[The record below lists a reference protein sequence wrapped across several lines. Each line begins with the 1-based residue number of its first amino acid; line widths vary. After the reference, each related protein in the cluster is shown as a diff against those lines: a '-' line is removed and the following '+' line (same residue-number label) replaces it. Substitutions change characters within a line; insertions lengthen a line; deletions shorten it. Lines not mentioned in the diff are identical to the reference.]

1 MNAGG
6 QTISTNKQASN
17 SLLGRY
23 RLIAKL
29 GRGGMADVFLAVSR
43 GPGSFNKL
51 VVVKC
56 LRVGM
61 AEDPR
66 YVLMFLDEAKL
77 SARLNHPNVVQTYE
91 IGGEAGGY
99 FIVME
104 YLEGQPLKDI
114 VRAVVSGCPGAASF
128 TRAAWVRVIAE
139 ALRGLH
145 YAHELADFDGR
156 LMGVVHRDV
165 SPHNIFVTYDGAVK
179 IVDFGV
185 AKASLNAAHT
195 ESGTFKG
202 KMAYAAPEQ
211 AMASADVDRR
221 ADIFAIGIVLWELL
235 AMRRLFDGDH
245 VAVMHQLLT
254 RDIPRLST
262 VVPDID
268 PALDD
273 IVARALQRDPAR
285 RFSTA
290 QEMGDALESYLRVS
304 GEDIRTEQLGAHVLE
319 MFAESRA
326 LVRQQVTAQ
335 FEYLSSL
342 DVTGDIQRASMLGE
356 FPRAS
361 MVMGMSRSMWPS
373 ATAAGLP
380 VLSDHSS
387 PVNHQ
392 QEPAAVEPDSLGAT
406 VGRVSPWRQRGYLAS
421 AVGMVALLAGGVVA
435 VAMLRERPVRALEP
449 VLSDQPVVDSRAEQV
464 VEPNVAKVKVT
475 IRSEPADA
483 NVSWNGSMLG
493 KTPLS
498 VELPP
503 GMQVVVVSR
512 SGWFDESIFLQL
524 SPSDVIERTVTLRR
538 QEVTVMPKRDSESR

>member
-1 MNAGG
+1 M
-6 QTISTNKQASN
+6 SN

-23 RLIAKL
+23 RLVAKL

-91 IGGEAGGY
+91 IGGESGGY

-128 TRAAWVRVIAE
+128 TRPVWVRIVVE

-145 YAHELADFDGR
+145 YAHELTDFDGR
-156 LMGVVHRDV
+156 LLGVVHRDV
-165 SPHNIFVTYDGAVK
+165 SPHNIFITYDGAVK

-211 AMASADVDRR
+211 AMASGDVDRR

-268 PALDD
+268 PALDE
-273 IVARALQRDPAR
+273 IVERALQRDPAR
-285 RFSTA
+285 RFATA
-290 QEMGDALESYLRVS
+290 QEMGDALESYLRGS
-304 GEDIRTEQLGAHVLE
+304 GEDVRTEQLGAHVLA

-335 FEYLSSL
+335 FEYLTSL
-342 DVTGDIQRASMLGE
+342 DVAGDIQRTSMVGE

-361 MVMGMSRSMWPS
+361 MVMGMNRSMWPS
-373 ATAAGLP
+373 ATAAALP
-380 VLSDHSS
+380 VLTDHSS
-387 PVNHQ
+387 PTNHQ
-392 QEPAAVEPDSLGAT
+392 HEPAAVDPDSLGAT
-406 VGRVSPWRQRGYLAS
+406 VGRVSSWRQRGYLAS
-421 AVGMVALLAGGVVA
+421 ALGVAALLAVAA
-435 VAMLRERPVRALEP
+435 VAMLRGRPAEP
-449 VLSDQPVVDSRAEQV
+449 VEPVVSTQPPLDSTVDQGV
-464 VEPNVAKVKVT
+464 DSNVAKAKVT

-493 KTPLS
+493 TTPLS
-498 VELPP
+498 IELPR

-524 SPSDVIERTVTLRR
+524 SASDVVERTVTLRR
-538 QEVTVMPKRDSESR
+538 QEVTGMPPK

>member
-6 QTISTNKQASN
+6 QIISANKQASN

-23 RLIAKL
+23 RLVAKL

-61 AEDPR
+61 ADDPR

-91 IGGEAGGY
+91 VGGESGSY

-104 YLEGQPLKDI
+104 YLEGQPLRDI

-128 TRAAWVRVIAE
+128 TRATWIRIIVE

-145 YAHELADFDGR
+145 YAHELTDFDGR
-156 LMGVVHRDV
+156 LLGIVHRDV
-165 SPHNIFVTYDGAVK
+165 SPHNIFVTYDGVVK

-185 AKASLNAAHT
+185 AKATLNASRT
-195 ESGTFKG
+195 ENGTFKG

-211 AMASADVDRR
+211 AMASEDVDRR

-245 VAVMHQLLT
+245 VCVMHQLLT
-254 RDIPRLST
+254 RDIPRVST

-268 PALDD
+268 PALDE
-273 IVARALQRDPAR
+273 IVARALQRDPDR
-285 RFSTA
+285 RYATA
-290 QEMGDALESYLRVS
+290 QEMGDALESYLAAS
-304 GEDIRTEQLGAHVLE
+304 GEDVRTEQLGAHVLE

-335 FEYLSSL
+335 FEYLTSL
-342 DVTGDIQRASMLGE
+342 DITGDLPRPSMVGE

-373 ATAAGLP
+373 TTGAGLP
-380 VLSDHSS
+380 VISDQSHSG
-387 PVNHQ
+387 PQ
-392 QEPAAVEPDSLGAT
+392 QREPSAPEPDSLGAA
-406 VGRVSPWRQRGYLAS
+406 VGRTSSWRQRGYLAS
-421 AVGMVALLAGGVVA
+421 ALGVAALVAAGIGGMIHGSAQENAHA
-435 VAMLRERPVRALEP
+435 QAQERLEP
-449 VLSDQPVVDSRAEQV
+449 PVDPATLG
-464 VEPNVAKVKVT
+464 PKAKVT
-475 IRSEPADA
+475 IQSDPSDA
-483 NVSWNGSMLG
+483 YVSWNGNVLG

-503 GMQVVVVSR
+503 GTQILVVSR
-512 SGWFDESIFLQL
+512 AGCHDATLYLPL
-524 SPSDVIERTVTLRR
+524 SASDVLERSVTLR
-538 QEVTVMPKRDSESR
+538 PHESGRRP

>member
-6 QTISTNKQASN
+6 QTISTNKQASS

-91 IGGEAGGY
+91 IGGESGGY

-128 TRAAWVRVIAE
+128 TRATWVRVIAE

-145 YAHELADFDGR
+145 YAHELTDFDGD
-156 LMGVVHRDV
+156 LIGVVHRDV

-195 ESGTFKG
+195 ENGTFKG

-221 ADIFAIGIVLWELL
+221 ADLFAIGIVLWELL

-245 VAVMHQLLT
+245 VAVMHQLLS

-268 PALDD
+268 PELEE

-285 RFSTA
+285 RFATA
-290 QEMGDALESYLRVS
+290 QEMGDALESYLRAS

-326 LVRQQVTAQ
+326 LVRQQVTTQ

-361 MVMGMSRSMWPS
+361 MVMGMNRSMWPS

-387 PVNHQ
+387 PVNYQH
-392 QEPAAVEPDSLGAT
+392 EPAAVDPDSLGAT
-406 VGRVSPWRQRGYLAS
+406 VGRVSSWRQRGYLAS
-421 AVGMVALLAGGVVA
+421 ALGVAALLAAGAG
-435 VAMLRERPVRALEP
+435 AMILERSVGPVETAS
-449 VLSDQPVVDSRAEQV
+449 SDRPVVDSRAEQV
-464 VEPNVAKVKVT
+464 VEPNVAKAKVT

-498 VELPP
+498 VELPQ

-524 SPSDVIERTVTLRR
+524 SASDVIERTVTLRR
-538 QEVTVMPKRDSESR
+538 QEVTVMPKRDSEPR

>member
-6 QTISTNKQASN
+6 QIISTNKQASN

-23 RLIAKL
+23 RLVAKL

-77 SARLNHPNVVQTYE
+77 SARLNHPNVIQTYE
-91 IGGEAGGY
+91 IGGESGGY

-114 VRAVVSGCPGAASF
+114 VRAVVSGCPGAPNF
-128 TRAAWVRVIAE
+128 TRAVWVRIIAE
-139 ALRGLH
+139 TLRGLH
-145 YAHELADFDGR
+145 YAHELTDFDGR
-156 LMGVVHRDV
+156 LLGIVHRDV
-165 SPHNIFVTYDGAVK
+165 SPHNIFITYDGAVK

-211 AMASADVDRR
+211 AMASDDVDRR
-221 ADIFAIGIVLWELL
+221 ADVFAIGIVLWELL

-262 VVPDID
+262 VMPDID

-273 IVARALQRDPAR
+273 IVAKALQRDPAR
-285 RFSTA
+285 RFDTA
-290 QEMGDALESYLRVS
+290 QEMGDALESYLLVS
-304 GEDIRTEQLGAHVLE
+304 GEDVRNEQLGAYVLE

-335 FEYLSSL
+335 FEYLTSL
-342 DVTGDIQRASMLGE
+342 DVGGDIQRASMISE

-361 MVMGMSRSMWPS
+361 MVMGMNRSMWPS
-373 ATAAGLP
+373 ATAAALP
-380 VLSDHSS
+380 VLSDHSA
-387 PVNHQ
+387 PGLRQ
-392 QEPAAVEPDSLGAT
+392 QEQPAADPDSLGAT
-406 VGRVSPWRQRGYLAS
+406 VGRASPWRQRGYLFTALG
-421 AVGMVALLAGGVVA
+421 AAALLAAGA
-435 VAMLRERPVRALEP
+435 VAMAQGGA
-449 VLSDQPVVDSRAEQV
+449 QPDGQAQV
-464 VEPNVAKVKVT
+464 PDPAPITTSSAAPEYTGVKAKVT
-475 IRSEPADA
+475 IKSEPSDA
-483 NVSWNGSMLG
+483 NVTWNGTELG

-498 VELPP
+498 VELPT

-512 SGWFDESIFLQL
+512 SGCFDESLFLQL
-524 SPSDVIERTVTLRR
+524 SESDVVERTVSLRR
-538 QEVTVMPKRDSESR
+538 QEITTMPSKKDSASR

>member
-1 MNAGG
+1 
-6 QTISTNKQASN
+6 
-17 SLLGRY
+17 
-23 RLIAKL
+23 
-29 GRGGMADVFLAVSR
+29 MADVFLAVSR

-61 AEDPR
+61 ADDPR

-91 IGGEAGGY
+91 IGGETGGY

-114 VRAVVSGCPGAASF
+114 VRAVVSGCPGAQNF
-128 TRAAWVRVIAE
+128 TRAAWVRIIVE

-145 YAHELADFDGR
+145 YAHELTDFDGR
-156 LMGVVHRDV
+156 LLGVVHRDV
-165 SPHNIFVTYDGAVK
+165 SPHNIFITYDGAVK

-211 AMASADVDRR
+211 AMASGDVDRR
-221 ADIFAIGIVLWELL
+221 ADIFALGIVLWELL

-245 VAVMHQLLT
+245 IAVMHQLLT
-254 RDIPRLST
+254 REIPRLSA

-268 PALDD
+268 PALDE
-273 IVARALQRDPAR
+273 IVARSLQRDPAQ

-290 QEMGDALESYLRVS
+290 QEMGDALESYLRAS
-304 GEDIRTEQLGAHVLE
+304 GEDVRTEQLGAHVLQ

-335 FEYLSSL
+335 FEYLTSL
-342 DVTGDIQRASMLGE
+342 DVAGDIQRASMVGE
-356 FPRAS
+356 FPRPS
-361 MVMGMSRSMWPS
+361 MVMGMTRSMWPS
-373 ATAAGLP
+373 ATALGLP
-380 VLSDHSS
+380 VLSDHS
-387 PVNHQ
+387 H
-392 QEPAAVEPDSLGAT
+392 PAQHEQPAVEPDSLGAT
-406 VGRVSPWRQRGYLAS
+406 VGRVPPWRQRGYLFS
-421 AVGMVALLAGGVVA
+421 ALGAAALVLAVVVGVLQRGGPAVVPDAGG
-435 VAMLRERPVRALEP
+435 EPP
-449 VLSDQPVVDSRAEQV
+449 VLKQAAAPEGPKA
-464 VEPNVAKVKVT
+464 KVT
-475 IRSEPADA
+475 IKSDPADA
-483 NVSWNGSMLG
+483 RVSWNGNDLG
-493 KTPLS
+493 TTPLD
-498 VELPP
+498 VELPV

-512 SGWFDESIFLQL
+512 AGCFDETIFLQL
-524 SPSDVIERTVTLRR
+524 SASDVVERSVSLRR
-538 QEVTVMPKRDSESR
+538 QDVTPMLPKKDSASR

>member
-6 QTISTNKQASN
+6 QTISTNKQAGN

-23 RLIAKL
+23 RLVAKL

-91 IGGEAGGY
+91 IGGESGGY

-128 TRAAWVRVIAE
+128 SRAVWVRIIAE

-145 YAHELADFDGR
+145 YAHELTDFDGR
-156 LMGVVHRDV
+156 LLGVVHRDV
-165 SPHNIFVTYDGAVK
+165 SPHNIFITYDGAVK

-211 AMASADVDRR
+211 AMASGDVDRR

-254 RDIPRLST
+254 RDIPRLSA

-268 PALDD
+268 PALDE
-273 IVARALQRDPAR
+273 IVARALQRDPAQ

-290 QEMGDALESYLRVS
+290 QEMGDALESHLRAS
-304 GEDIRTEQLGAHVLE
+304 GEDVRTEQLGAHVLQ

-335 FEYLSSL
+335 FEYLTSL
-342 DVTGDIQRASMLGE
+342 DVTGDIQRTSMVGE

-361 MVMGMSRSMWPS
+361 MVMGMNRSMWPS
-373 ATAAGLP
+373 ATAASLP
-380 VLSDHSS
+380 VLTDHSS
-387 PVNHQ
+387 PANHQ
-392 QEPAAVEPDSLGAT
+392 YEPAAVDPDSLGAT
-406 VGRVSPWRQRGYLAS
+406 VGRVSSWRQRGYLAS
-421 AVGMVALLAGGVVA
+421 ALGVAALLAVGV
-435 VAMLRERPVRALEP
+435 VAMLRGRPAEP
-449 VLSDQPVVDSRAEQV
+449 VDPVVSMQPPPDSPVEQV
-464 VEPNVAKVKVT
+464 VEPNVAKAKVT

-493 KTPLS
+493 TTPLS
-498 VELPP
+498 IELPR

-524 SPSDVIERTVTLRR
+524 SASDVVERTVTLRR
-538 QEVTVMPKRDSESR
+538 QEVTGMPPK

>member
-6 QTISTNKQASN
+6 QIISANKQASN

-23 RLIAKL
+23 RLVAKL

-77 SARLNHPNVVQTYE
+77 SARLNHPNVIQTYE
-91 IGGEAGGY
+91 IGGESGGY

-114 VRAVVSGCPGAASF
+114 VRAVVSGCAGASNF

-139 ALRGLH
+139 TLRGLH
-145 YAHELADFDGR
+145 YAHELTDFDGR
-156 LMGVVHRDV
+156 LLGIVHRDV

-195 ESGTFKG
+195 ENGTFKG

-211 AMASADVDRR
+211 AMASEDVDRR
-221 ADIFAIGIVLWELL
+221 ADLFAIGIVLWELL

-268 PALDD
+268 PALDE
-273 IVARALQRDPAR
+273 IVAKALQRDPAR
-285 RFSTA
+285 RFATA
-290 QEMGDALESYLRVS
+290 QEMGDALESYLLVS
-304 GEDIRTEQLGAHVLE
+304 GEDVRKEQLGVYVLE

-342 DVTGDIQRASMLGE
+342 DVTGDIQRASMISD

-361 MVMGMSRSMWPS
+361 MVMGMNRSMWPS
-373 ATAAGLP
+373 ATGLP
-380 VLSDHSS
+380 VLTEHST
-387 PVNHQ
+387 PGLPQ
-392 QEPAAVEPDSLGAT
+392 YEQPAADPDSLGAT
-406 VGRVSPWRQRGYLAS
+406 VGRPSPWRQRGYLFTALG
-421 AVGMVALLAGGVVA
+421 AAALLGAGA
-435 VAMLRERPVRALEP
+435 VAMAQRGTLPDGGSVQASDAVPATTAWAPPTASAPLESAGP
-449 VLSDQPVVDSRAEQV
+449 KA
-464 VEPNVAKVKVT
+464 KVT
-475 IRSEPADA
+475 IKSEPSDA
-483 NVSWNGSMLG
+483 KVTWNGTELG

-498 VELPP
+498 IELPT

-512 SGWFDESIFLQL
+512 AGSFDESLFLQL
-524 SPSDVIERTVTLRR
+524 AASDAVERTVTLRP
-538 QEVTVMPKRDSESR
+538 QEITPGATSR

>member
-6 QTISTNKQASN
+6 QTISSTQQASN

-91 IGGEAGGY
+91 IGGESGGY

-104 YLEGQPLKDI
+104 YLEGQPLKDV

-128 TRAAWVRVIAE
+128 TRGAWVRMIVE

-145 YAHELADFDGR
+145 YAHELADFDGG
-156 LMGVVHRDV
+156 LLGIVHRDV

-185 AKASLNAAHT
+185 AKAALNAAHT

-211 AMASADVDRR
+211 AMASGDVDRR

-268 PALDD
+268 PVLDE
-273 IVARALQRDPAR
+273 IVARALQRDRDR
-285 RFSTA
+285 RFATA
-290 QEMGDALESYLRVS
+290 QEMGDAMESYLRGS
-304 GEDIRTEQLGAHVLE
+304 GEDVRTEQLGAHVLE

-335 FEYLSSL
+335 FEYLTSL
-342 DVTGDIQRASMLGE
+342 DVAGDIQRASMVGE

-361 MVMGMSRSMWPS
+361 MVMGMNRSMWPS
-373 ATAAGLP
+373 ATGLP
-380 VLSDHSS
+380 ILSDQSHSG
-387 PVNHQ
+387 PANHHH
-392 QEPAAVEPDSLGAT
+392 QEPPAVDPGSLGAT
-406 VGRVSPWRQRGYLAS
+406 VGRASSWRQRGYLAS
-421 AVGMVALLAGGVVA
+421 VLGVVALLAAGAFV
-435 VAMLRERPVRALEP
+435 MFRERSVEP
-449 VLSDQPVVDSRAEQV
+449 VASEQPAAMSTAATAI
-464 VEPNVAKVKVT
+464 EPSPMKAKVT
-475 IRSEPADA
+475 IKSEPGDA
-483 NVSWNGSMLG
+483 NVSWNGTMLG

-498 VELPP
+498 VELPQ

-512 SGWFDESIFLQL
+512 AGWVDVSIFLQL
-524 SPSDVIERTVTLRR
+524 SASDVVERTVALRR
-538 QEVTVMPKRDSESR
+538 QDVSTIPSN

>member
-6 QTISTNKQASN
+6 QTISSTQQASN

-61 AEDPR
+61 ADDPR

-91 IGGEAGGY
+91 IGGESGGY

-104 YLEGQPLKDI
+104 YLEGQPLKDV

-128 TRAAWVRVIAE
+128 TRGAWVRTIVE

-145 YAHELADFDGR
+145 YAHELADFDGG
-156 LMGVVHRDV
+156 LLGVVHRDV
-165 SPHNIFVTYDGAVK
+165 SPHNIFITYDGAVK

-185 AKASLNAAHT
+185 AKAALNDAHT

-268 PALDD
+268 PALDE
-273 IVARALQRDPAR
+273 IVARALQRDPDR
-285 RFSTA
+285 RFATA
-290 QEMGDALESYLRVS
+290 QEMGDALESYLRAS
-304 GEDIRTEQLGAHVLE
+304 GEDVRTEQLGANVLE

-342 DVTGDIQRASMLGE
+342 DVAGDIQRASMVGE

-361 MVMGMSRSMWPS
+361 MVMGMNRSMWPS

-380 VLSDHSS
+380 LLSDNSHSL
-387 PVNHQ
+387 PANHQ
-392 QEPAAVEPDSLGAT
+392 HEPTAVDPGSLGAT
-406 VGRVSPWRQRGYLAS
+406 VGRASSWRQRGYLAS
-421 AVGMVALLAGGVVA
+421 ALGVVALLAAGAFAMFRDRSVEPVA
-435 VAMLRERPVRALEP
+435 SEQPAAVSTAATALEASP
-449 VLSDQPVVDSRAEQV
+449 MKA
-464 VEPNVAKVKVT
+464 KVT
-475 IRSEPADA
+475 IKSEPADA
-483 NVSWNGSMLG
+483 NVSWNGTMLG

-498 VELPP
+498 VELPQ

-512 SGWFDESIFLQL
+512 AGWVDVSIFLQL
-524 SPSDVIERTVTLRR
+524 SASDVVERTVALRR
-538 QEVTVMPKRDSESR
+538 QDVSTIPSN

>member
-1 MNAGG
+1 MNSGG
-6 QTISTNKQASN
+6 QTISSTQQASN

-61 AEDPR
+61 ADDPR

-91 IGGEAGGY
+91 IGGESGGY

-104 YLEGQPLKDI
+104 YLEGQPLKDV

-128 TRAAWVRVIAE
+128 TRGAWVRTIVE

-145 YAHELADFDGR
+145 YAHELADFDGG
-156 LMGVVHRDV
+156 LLGVVHRDV
-165 SPHNIFVTYDGAVK
+165 SPHNIFITYDGAVK

-185 AKASLNAAHT
+185 AKAALNDAHT

-268 PALDD
+268 PALDE
-273 IVARALQRDPAR
+273 IVARALQRDPDR
-285 RFSTA
+285 RFATA
-290 QEMGDALESYLRVS
+290 QEMGDALESYLRGS
-304 GEDIRTEQLGAHVLE
+304 GEDVRTEQLGAHVLE

-342 DVTGDIQRASMLGE
+342 DVAGDIQRASMVGE

-361 MVMGMSRSMWPS
+361 MVMGMNRSMWPS
-373 ATAAGLP
+373 ASAAGLP
-380 VLSDHSS
+380 LLSDQSHSF
-387 PVNHQ
+387 PAHHHH
-392 QEPAAVEPDSLGAT
+392 EPPAVDPGSLGAT
-406 VGRVSPWRQRGYLAS
+406 VGRASTWRQRGYLAS
-421 AVGMVALLAGGVVA
+421 VLGVVALLAAGAFVMFRERSVEPVASEQPVA
-435 VAMLRERPVRALEP
+435 VSTAATALEP
-449 VLSDQPVVDSRAEQV
+449 GLMKA
-464 VEPNVAKVKVT
+464 KVT
-475 IRSEPADA
+475 IKSEPADA
-483 NVSWNGSMLG
+483 NVSWNGTMLG

-498 VELPP
+498 VELPQ

-512 SGWFDESIFLQL
+512 AGWVDVSIFLQL
-524 SPSDVIERTVTLRR
+524 SASDVVERTVALRR
-538 QEVTVMPKRDSESR
+538 QDISTIPSN

>member
-6 QTISTNKQASN
+6 QIISANKQASN

-23 RLIAKL
+23 RLVAKL

-77 SARLNHPNVVQTYE
+77 SARLNHPNVIQTYE
-91 IGGEAGGY
+91 IGGESGGY

-114 VRAVVSGCPGAASF
+114 VRAVVSGCHGAANF
-128 TRAAWVRVIAE
+128 TRVAWVRIIAE

-145 YAHELADFDGR
+145 YAHELTDFDGQ
-156 LMGVVHRDV
+156 LLGIVHRDV

-195 ESGTFKG
+195 ENGTFKG

-211 AMASADVDRR
+211 AMASETVDRR
-221 ADIFAIGIVLWELL
+221 ADLFAIGIVLWELL

-273 IVARALQRDPAR
+273 IVAKALQRDPAR
-285 RFSTA
+285 RFATA
-290 QEMGDALESYLRVS
+290 QEMGDALESYLLAS
-304 GEDIRTEQLGAHVLE
+304 GEDVRTEQLGAYVLE

-335 FEYLSSL
+335 FEYLSSI
-342 DVTGDIQRASMLGE
+342 DVTGDIQRASMISD

-361 MVMGMSRSMWPS
+361 MVMGMNRSMWPS

-380 VLSDHSS
+380 VLSEHSTAG
-387 PVNHQ
+387 PPQ
-392 QEPAAVEPDSLGAT
+392 YEQPATDPDSLGAT
-406 VGRVSPWRQRGYLAS
+406 VGRPSPWRQRGYLFTALG
-421 AVGMVALLAGGVVA
+421 AAALLAAGVVA
-435 VAMLRERPVRALEP
+435 MVEGGALSSGPVQAAG
-449 VLSDQPVVDSRAEQV
+449 VVPTATAPTASAAPES
-464 VEPNVAKVKVT
+464 AGLKAKVT
-475 IRSEPADA
+475 IKSEPSDA
-483 NVSWNGSMLG
+483 KVTWNGAELG

-498 VELPP
+498 IELPV

-512 SGWFDESIFLQL
+512 AGSFDESLFLQL
-524 SPSDVIERTVTLRR
+524 TASDVIERTVTLRR
-538 QEVTVMPKRDSESR
+538 QEITPGATSR